1 MFNSMIK
8 PGNGIDKIVL
18 INKLTVVRTNYESQ
32 ENKSYQVKYNKSI
45 KNKDKEINYH
55 FEI

>member
-55 FEI
+55 FVI